1 MSDPHQPPR
10 PDFTKDPHAPG
21 AGGEQQPGW
30 TPGWRP
36 GWQPEQ
42 EAAQQH
48 GQQWPHQQGP
58 GRPPQWQQKPPVSV
72 QDERTWSV
80 LAHVGTLLV
89 WISLPVIAPL
99 VVFLVFKDRSRFVRE
114 HAAEALNAS
123 ISLLIYVLAL
133 SAAATVLTVVTLGLA
148 APLFALPVLLVVGA
162 SVFGV
167 LAAVAANS
175 GRAYRYPLTLRL
187 VR

>member
-1 MSDPHQPPR
+1 MSDPHQPSR
-10 PDFTKDPHAPG
+10 PDFTKEPHGSPADG
-21 AGGEQQPGW
+21 QQQPGW

-36 GWQPEQ
+36 DWRPEQ
-42 EAAQQH
+42 EAPRQQH
-48 GQQWPHQQGP
+48 PY
-58 GRPPQWQQKPPVSV
+58 PPPAPSPQRPPVSV

-114 HAAEALNAS
+114 HSAEALNAS
-123 ISLLIYVLAL
+123 ISLLIYVVAL
-133 SAAATVLTVVTLGLA
+133 SVVATVLTVVTLGLA
-148 APLFALPVLLVVGA
+148 APLFAVPALLVVAA
-162 SVFGV
+162 SVCAV

-175 GRAYRYPLTLRL
+175 GRPYRYPLTLRL

>member
-1 MSDPHQPPR
+1 MSDPHQSSR

-48 GQQWPHQQGP
+48 GQPWPPPQGT

-80 LAHVGTLLV
+80 LAHVGTLLL
-89 WISLPVIAPL
+89 WIGLPVVAPL
-99 VVFLVFKDRSRFVRE
+99 VLFLVFKDRSRFVRE
-114 HAAEALNAS
+114 HTAEALNMS
-123 ISLLIYVLAL
+123 ISFVLYEIVLGVVAALLAL
-133 SAAATVLTVVTLGLA
+133 PTLGLSFALLGLPALVATVLAVI
-148 APLFALPVLLVVGA
+148 
-162 SVFGV
+162 
-167 LAAVAANS
+167 AAVAANS
-175 GRAYRYPLTLRL
+175 GRAYRYPLVLRL